1 MLQQVSVGQLLGG
14 NRMWYGLNHVQ
25 MESNTLKYTLGW
37 NLPKFILWGILKNL
51 GFFKKKPRFF
61 SLTQKI

>member
-37 NLPKFILWGILKNL
+37 NLPKFILWGFLKNL
-51 GFFKKKPRFF
+51 GFFKK
-61 SLTQKI
+61 T